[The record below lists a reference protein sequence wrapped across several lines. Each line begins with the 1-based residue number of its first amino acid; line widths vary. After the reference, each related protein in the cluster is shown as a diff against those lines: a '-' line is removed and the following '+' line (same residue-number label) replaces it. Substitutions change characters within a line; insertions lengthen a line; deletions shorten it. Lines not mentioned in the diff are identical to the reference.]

1 MEVVKLIYG
10 LPTSRNMLHAHL
22 LHTLRAMIFK
32 PGRLDPDFWIRGS
45 KVGYDYIG
53 KYTNDVLVVAVKPT
67 SVFNKLNDTYTIKSF
82 VPPKGHL
89 GCDYSQVN
97 KSATT
102 KWVMVSSTYT
112 TESLRKLCA
121 LIKFSTFQKEKLSR
135 SPSDHTKLYLS
146 PLLGNN

>member
-1 MEVVKLIYG
+1 MEVVKSIYG
-10 LPTSRNMLHAHL
+10 LPNIRNRWHAHL

-32 PGRLDPDFWIRGS
+32 PARFDPDLWVRGS

-53 KYTNDVLVVAVKPT
+53 TYTDDVLVVAVKPT